1 MSEAGKRFVDWS
13 IGSIVGNVV
22 WGAVAALG
30 LFYFNESTGCVY
42 IVFDSMRGHELEL
55 AGWTIA
61 FALFGAL
68 VGLMVRH
75 RIAIRQLDDKDSAA
89 KERISSELA
98 DIEGFKQVDSL
109 DTLVEKARGLSSLN
123 DQLAAEI
130 AARDAEIA
138 GLEKRPTREDVDE
151 LKGQLRA
158 KDAEIAALRSA
169 KVPTPLDLLKTR
181 LGEDGI
187 SAFRALCA
195 ASTYVDGV
203 PARPLVFDLD
213 DGKLKA
219 IGLTAGKLRHMADVG
234 AIRLAEAD
242 ERKLIGTNACQK
254 LVDLGEGVS
263 GGSDKVEFRLAGNEA
278 IEVKPVHLN
287 YGTDFLIVENNLSGA
302 DFGIASFTKE
312 GAVLAAECGAPK
324 PPFGMDAYLE
334 ESYSVERRTSRH
346 HFCCLSEDG
355 KLVAP

>member
-1 MSEAGKRFVDWS
+1 MSEMIATPRDIFGWTVGTAITAGVTGA
-13 IGSIVGNVV
+13 IGWFTGSFPVV
-22 WGAVAALG
+22 WGFVASHALEAG
-30 LFYFNESTGCVY
+30 LWTALFFLIGVVLGML
-42 IVFDSMRGHELEL
+42 IRGH
-55 AGWTIA
+55 
-61 FALFGAL
+61 FAKK
-68 VGLMVRH
+68 
-75 RIAIRQLDDKDSAA
+75 RIA
-89 KERISSELA
+89 E
-98 DIEGFKQVDSL
+98 
-109 DTLVEKARGLSSLN
+109 
-123 DQLAAEI
+123 
-130 AARDAEIA
+130 
-138 GLEKRPTREDVDE
+138 LEKRPTREDVDE

-169 KVPTPLDLLKTR
+169 KVPTPLDMLKTR
-181 LGEDGI
+181 LGEDGV

-213 DGKLKA
+213 DGKLKS

-263 GGSDKVEFRLAGNEA
+263 GSSDKVEFRLADNEA

-312 GAVLAAECGAPK
+312 GAVLAAECGARK

-346 HFCCLSEDG
+346 HFCYLSEDG
-355 KLVAP
+355 KLVTP